1 MHVPVFPH
9 HMQCNFLWNQRRDIS
24 KSVSLLAVT
33 QQCSTELRLSRL
45 PSLDTEVFSC
55 ESIPEWSLSSSTK
68 GSPPPPI
75 PAKGSVNIWTGL
87 AFLCRMCQG
96 TGGKGLQGSGT
107 KVSSILNPLEVAEA
121 LAYLKRREK
130 QKKEVRCSET
140 KAVQTITSCC
150 LPPEMSLQL
159 IHSPPLPAGSWD
171 ILTSISPKQQGR
183 GGISSL
189 HLHHEGGG
197 SAF

>member
-130 QKKEVRCSET
+130 QKKRS
-140 KAVQTITSCC
+140 KMQWDQSSANHHLM
-150 LPPEMSLQL
+150 LPSTRNE
-159 IHSPPLPAGSWD
+159 SPAHPLPASPCR
-171 ILTSISPKQQGR
+171 ILGYPD
-183 GGISSL
+183 L
-189 HLHHEGGG
+189 HL
-197 SAF
+197 S